1 MVQNV
6 TSLLNTVRE
15 VENENTRGS
24 RALESTVHAISQEI
38 RVILKIYKKK
48 QKLISNSK
56 NNYSP

>member
-24 RALESTVHAISQEI
+24 RALESTVQAITQEI
-38 RVILKIYKKK
+38 RVIKCK
-48 QKLISNSK
+48 QIV
-56 NNYSP
+56 NYGINLCLCPFSR

>member
-24 RALESTVHAISQEI
+24 RALESTVQAITQEI
-38 RVILKIYKKK
+38 RVINRKIN
-48 QKLISNSK
+48 SNFI
-56 NNYSP
+56 